1 MQDFKVD
8 FYHALETATSAA
20 KEAASILNIYAQDH
34 SKLSISYK
42 SRNDL
47 VSQADKDAEQ
57 AILQV
62 VRERTPEIAIV
73 AEESGTS
80 ANLDEA
86 QYTWFIDPLDG
97 TTNFLHGIP
106 HYAVSIG
113 LVARAG
119 TVLIPNTPPLEV
131 NTPILGVVY
140 DPNRQEMFSAI
151 YQDGC
156 FLNGQ
161 RIYTSQA
168 KHLED
173 ALLATGVPFRDFS
186 FEAPYMRGFKEAM
199 HHTRGIRRLGSA
211 ALDLAWV
218 ACGRFDGYWEMGL
231 APYDVCAGTIL
242 VREAGGTVSDI
253 YEKEPW
259 PQSGNIIAST
269 KSIEEDF
276 GNLIRQQL

>member
-1 MQDFKVD
+1 M
-8 FYHALETATSAA
+8 SACDQKTPSSA
-20 KEAASILNIYAQDH
+20 K
-34 SKLSISYK
+34 SKPNK
-42 SRNDL
+42 
-47 VSQADKDAEQ
+47 ADKDAEQ
-57 AILQV
+57 AILRV

-161 RIYTSQA
+161 RIYTSQT

>member
-8 FYHALETATSAA
+8 FYQALETATSAA

-57 AILQV
+57 AILRV

-80 ANLDEA
+80 ANLDES

>member
-119 TVLIPNTPPLEV
+119 TVLIPNKPPLEV

>member
-47 VSQADKDAEQ
+47 VSQADKDSEQ

-80 ANLDEA
+80 ANLDES

-186 FEAPYMRGFKEAM
+186 FEAPYMRGFKEVM